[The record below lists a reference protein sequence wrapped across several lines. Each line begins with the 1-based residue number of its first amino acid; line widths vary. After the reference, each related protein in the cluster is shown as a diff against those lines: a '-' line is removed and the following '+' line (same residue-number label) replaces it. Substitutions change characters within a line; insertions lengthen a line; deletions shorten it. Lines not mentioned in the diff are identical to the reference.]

1 MENLDQSGAAPAD
14 RPRHG
19 WLGRNWIWFV
29 PTTLLALGLLCGG
42 CCVGIFLLPFSLL
55 KWSDPYKMTLERV
68 QKDPKVI
75 EALGEPIEAGW
86 TVSGEVI
93 HQMGP
98 PAGTARLDF
107 DVTGPKGKA
116 HVHSEARCAYDVRSS
131 RPEWGLT
138 KVEVTTP
145 DNQRIV
151 LDVSA
156 DKDDGQEAPP
166 FQPGS

>member
-1 MENLDQSGAAPAD
+1 MENLDQSQATLVD
-14 RPRHG
+14 RPRRG
-19 WLGRNWIWFV
+19 WLRRNWIWFV
-29 PTTLLALGLLCGG
+29 PATLLALGLLCGG
-42 CCVGIFLLPFSLL
+42 CCVGIIGAVFGVL
-55 KWSDPYKMTLERV
+55 KSSDPYKMTLERV
-68 QKDPKVI
+68 QNDPKVI

-86 TVSGEVI
+86 MVSGEVI

-98 PAGTARLDF
+98 AAGSARLDF

-116 HVHSEARCAYDVRSS
+116 HVHSEARCAYDVR
-131 RPEWGLT
+131 RGQPEWGLT

-156 DKDDGQEAPP
+156 DKDNGQEAPP
-166 FQPGS
+166 FQPGT

>member
-1 MENLDQSGAAPAD
+1 MGIIGAVF
-14 RPRHG
+14 G
-19 WLGRNWIWFV
+19 V
-29 PTTLLALGLLCGG
+29 
-42 CCVGIFLLPFSLL
+42 L
-55 KWSDPYKMTLERV
+55 KSSDPYKMALERV
-68 QKDPKVI
+68 QNDPKVI

-116 HVHSEARCAYDVRSS
+116 HVHSEARCAYYDG
-131 RPEWGLT
+131 WGLT
-138 KVEVTTP
+138 KVEVTTQ

-151 LDVSA
+151 LDVSGGN
-156 DKDDGQEAPP
+156 DDGGEAPP
-166 FQPGS
+166 FQRGT